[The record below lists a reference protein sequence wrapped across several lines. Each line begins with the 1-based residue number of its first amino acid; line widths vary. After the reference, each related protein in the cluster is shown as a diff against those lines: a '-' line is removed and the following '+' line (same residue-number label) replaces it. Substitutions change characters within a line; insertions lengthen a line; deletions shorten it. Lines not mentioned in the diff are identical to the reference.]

1 MSDPQHEQ
9 YEGLAALY
17 AMGAL
22 NARERTVFE
31 SHLEICRT
39 CVDEVTAL
47 LPVSHG
53 LAHTAPPVEPPEAL
67 RVRVLQS
74 VTGETESP
82 LVPDRETMD
91 DMLTAVE
98 EPEAPTVHVEEPA
111 RSGAGTLFWLAATLL
126 LAAAG
131 AIGWYVAELDRRVT
145 DLRATVDAANALT
158 VRANTSLAQARTQA
172 NERNV
177 VLNILAGAD
186 VERLELDGQ
195 PIAPRARAR
204 VLWDSDRRMVFLASD
219 VPALAAGDVYQLWF
233 VLPDGPASAALVE
246 PDAAGSVTTLV
257 EVPDTIPL
265 PVTMAVTVE
274 PDGGMPAPTGDIYLL
289 GQVN

>member
-1 MSDPQHEQ
+1 MSDPQHEP
-9 YEGLAALY
+9 YDGLATLY

-22 NARERTVFE
+22 NARERTAFE
-31 SHLEICRT
+31 SHLEVCRA
-39 CVDEVTAL
+39 CVDAVTTL

-53 LAHTAPPVEPPEAL
+53 LAHAAPPVEPPESL
-67 RVRVLQS
+67 RARVLQS
-74 VTGETESP
+74 ATGEDASP
-82 LVPDRETMD
+82 LVPDRETLDTMF
-91 DMLTAVE
+91 TSIE
-98 EPEAPTVHVEEPA
+98 EPDAPTVHVAEPA
-111 RSGAGTLFWLAATLL
+111 KSGPGALFWIAATLL

-131 AIGWYVAELDRRVT
+131 AVGWYVAELDRRVT
-145 DLRATVDAANALT
+145 DLRAAVDAANALT
-158 VRANTSLAQARTQA
+158 EQANTSLALARTQA
-172 NERNV
+172 NERDV
-177 VLNILAGAD
+177 VLTILAGTD

-204 VLWDSDRRMVFLASD
+204 VLWDTDRRMVFLASD

-246 PDAAGSVTTLV
+246 PDGTGSVTTLV
-257 EVPDTIPL
+257 DVPDTIPL